1 MTGTVTHWHGTVQV
15 SDFELNLK
23 QAQLKVLRLPT
34 NCHVSPSESS
44 SSVTARPQVTVPVVP
59 DSVTPACAGESARPV
74 GREGPGRR
82 PGPRGSHGV
91 NRTVLSLSRS
101 LRVQVVAGGPSGP
114 AAGTR

>member
-1 MTGTVTHWHGTVQV
+1 MTGTVTHLHGTVQV

-59 DSVTPACAGESARPV
+59 DSVTPACAGESARPGDSD
-74 GREGPGRR
+74 GRARGAGPG
-82 PGPRGSHGV
+82 PGAVTASI
-91 NRTVLSLSRS
+91 
-101 LRVQVVAGGPSGP
+101 GPC
-114 AAGTR
+114 